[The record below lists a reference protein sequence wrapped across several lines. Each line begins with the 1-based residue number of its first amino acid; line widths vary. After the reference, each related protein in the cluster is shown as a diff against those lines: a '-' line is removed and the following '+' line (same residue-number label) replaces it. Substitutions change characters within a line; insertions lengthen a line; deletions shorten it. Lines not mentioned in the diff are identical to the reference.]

1 MKTKLIMVFLL
12 YVIILNHLH
21 ATAQNHKDLDRDY
34 VKKDSILWN
43 EYEKRMDS
51 IVRNIADRQKRKADL
66 IANLDETNRKNK
78 ELAISFKNTIGGIER
93 IFMTRAQFTK
103 TELKNVLESTSL
115 RVRKTSA
122 FKAIQDHLNIDQIKI
137 GNLWPEHLTI
147 VDTANLPIK
156 LKKNITNIII
166 YNGSGMSDCMG
177 ESNRSELNKLA
188 KDAQFSSRAKI
199 YLFYN
204 TENINTLKNIN
215 AKFNDHLEYISD
227 LTGDY
232 SNFKIAMG
240 SQAVPTV
247 YIFNSDGKLE
257 AIQLGVEDLIT
268 KWQNN

>member
-1 MKTKLIMVFLL
+1 MKNVWIVLLEILQIDKKEKQTLLLILMKQ
-12 YVIILNHLH
+12 IG
-21 ATAQNHKDLDRDY
+21 
-34 VKKDSILWN
+34 
-43 EYEKRMDS
+43 
-51 IVRNIADRQKRKADL
+51 
-66 IANLDETNRKNK
+66 KNK

-147 VDTANLPIK
+147 VDTANLPIR

-166 YNGSGMSDCMG
+166 YNGSGMNDCMG

-215 AKFNDHLEYISD
+215 TKFNDHLEFISD